1 MKFHRHKRLAAALTI
16 CLGLAFSGGTALS
29 ASTMT
34 IGLVK
39 PNDGY
44 IVLDD
49 RLYLL
54 TPATRVLSGGVPVAA
69 TTLRKGMKV
78 TIQVQSTPSGS
89 RPVLEEIRI
98 SP

>member
-1 MKFHRHKRLAAALTI
+1 MSMHWYKRLAAASAI
-16 CLGLAFSGGTALS
+16 CLGLAFSGGAALAGS
-29 ASTMT
+29 MT

-39 PNDGY
+39 PNEGY

-49 RLYLL
+49 RLFLL
-54 TPATRVLSGGVPVAA
+54 TPATRVLSSSGTPVAA
-69 TTLRKGMKV
+69 TALKKGMKV
-78 TIQVQSTPSGS
+78 TIQAQSAPSGS

>member
-1 MKFHRHKRLAAALTI
+1 MRFHRHKRLAAALTI
-16 CLGLAFSGGTALS
+16 CFGLALSSGTALAGS
-29 ASTMT
+29 MT

-39 PNDGY
+39 PNEGY

-49 RLYLL
+49 RLFLL
-54 TPATRVLSGGVPVAA
+54 TPATRVLSSGGAPVAA

-78 TIQVQSTPSGS
+78 TVQIQSTSPGS

>member
-1 MKFHRHKRLAAALTI
+1 MRFHRYKRLATALTI
-16 CLGLAFSGGTALS
+16 YLGLALSGGTVLAGS
-29 ASTMT
+29 MT

-39 PNDGY
+39 PNEGY

-49 RLYLL
+49 RLFLL
-54 TPATRVLSGGVPVAA
+54 TPATRVLSSGGAPVAA
-69 TTLRKGMKV
+69 TALKKGMKV
-78 TIQVQSTPSGS
+78 TIQVQSAPSGS